1 MPNAKIKIAVP
12 KENPHI
18 CYISRDY
25 EQKIKDLKKATGMSF
40 YNLLCTCSGYLL
52 NSKENIRK
60 FKEETRKNGF
70 KNIGEWA
77 ESLIDLLHGSVENI
91 NVIDLTSIKLTKVED
106 NEDVQHGD

>member
-1 MPNAKIKIAVP
+1 MPNAKIKIAAP
-12 KENPHI
+12 RENPHI
-18 CYISRDY
+18 CYIGRDY
-25 EQKIKDLKKATGMSF
+25 EQKIKDLRKATGMSF

-77 ESLIDLLHGSVENI
+77 ECLVELLHQSIENI
-91 NVIDLTSIKLTKVED
+91 NVIDLHSIKLFKKEESQD
-106 NEDVQHGD
+106 AEHNS